1 MKKRVFSTFAF
12 AMIFGALSVTSC
24 STDDNSTPTPE
35 EGGTDGGNKV
45 EWKYVIGA
53 SASKTNLLLTT
64 NDLKSGEISAKGN
77 GLTALGTTVYTYGGN
92 RAYVFEYR
100 KGDPSGMQSWLL
112 TPDGKLNKHT
122 TVDLPTREEFITNF
136 GKYMIAT
143 TGGVQLT
150 TGQKA
155 QAFNFVD
162 GNTGGINFTSY
173 INVENIAE
181 KGEYANFAGLE
192 NIGNNRFVMAIE
204 PFKINKDEKE
214 DNTSA
219 YRSRVWLA
227 VFKFNESETD
237 VNKRVQLEKVV
248 KDDRMSF
255 AVARYRSSRI
265 STIASG
271 NDGFVYVFSPNAMLG
286 KDKPSFSPIPSSVL
300 RFNTKTLEFD
310 KNYQYDIESLSGGH
324 KVHKVYALT
333 NNKFLL
339 NMNADIA
346 IAWNSLS
353 TPYNKLAIFDGTT
366 GEFKW
371 IEGLPDAENIKE
383 AQAPFIDGSDV
394 YLPVTA
400 ESKSFVYTLDLA
412 TAKVTKGLEIKDLAD
427 GSIGTIGKIN
437 VEK

>member
-1 MKKRVFSTFAF
+1 MRKRVFSTLAL
-12 AMIFGALSVTSC
+12 AMLFGAFTMTSC
-24 STDDNSTPTPE
+24 SSDDK
-35 EGGTDGGNKV
+35 GTDNGGEDKGTNKV
-45 EWKYVIGA
+45 EWKYIIGA
-53 SASKTNLLLTT
+53 TASKTNLLLST
-64 NDLKSGEISAKGN
+64 NDLKTGTISAKGN
-77 GLTALGTTVYTYGGN
+77 GLAALGTTIFTYGDN

-112 TPDGKLNKHT
+112 RPDGNLNKQT

-143 TGGVQLT
+143 TGGVKLT
-150 TGQKA
+150 SGERA
-155 QAFNFVD
+155 QAFNFID

-204 PFKINKDEKE
+204 PFKIPKDDKE

-227 VFKFNESETD
+227 VFKFNETETD

-271 NDGFVYVFSPNAMLG
+271 SDGFVYVFSPNAMLG

-371 IEGLPDAENIKE
+371 VEGLPTAENIKE
-383 AQAPFIDGSDV
+383 AQAPFVDGSEV

-400 ESKSFVYTLDLA
+400 ESKSFVYTLDLM

-437 VEK
+437 IDK

>member
-1 MKKRVFSTFAF
+1 MKKRVFSTFAL
-12 AMIFGALSVTSC
+12 AMLFGAFTMTSC
-24 STDDNSTPTPE
+24 SSDDK
-35 EGGTDGGNKV
+35 GTDNGGEDKITNKS
-45 EWKYVIGA
+45 EWKYIIGA

-64 NDLKSGEISAKGN
+64 NDLKSGDISAKGN
-77 GLTALGTTVYTYGGN
+77 GLAALGTTIFTYGGN

-100 KGDPSGMQSWLL
+100 QGDPSGMQSWLL
-112 TPDGKLNKHT
+112 RPDGNLNRQT

-143 TGGVQLT
+143 TGGVKLT
-150 TGQKA
+150 SGERA
-155 QAFNFVD
+155 QAFNFID

-204 PFKINKDEKE
+204 PFKITKDDKE

-227 VFKFNESETD
+227 VFKFNENETD

-271 NDGFVYVFSPNAMLG
+271 GDGFVYVFSPNAMLG

-324 KVHKVYALT
+324 KVHKVYALA

-371 IEGLPDAENIKE
+371 VEGLPSAENIKV
-383 AQAPFIDGSDV
+383 AQAPFVDGSDV

-412 TAKVTKGLEIKDLAD
+412 TAKVTKGLEVKDLAD

-437 VEK
+437 IDK

>member
-24 STDDNSTPTPE
+24 STDNNSAPAPE
-35 EGGTDGGNKV
+35 EGGTDGGNKI

-53 SASKTNLLLTT
+53 SASKTKLLLTT

-77 GLTALGTTVYTYGGN
+77 GLSALGTTVYTYGGN

-112 TPDGKLNKHT
+112 RPDGKLNKHT
-122 TVDLPTREEFITNF
+122 TVDLPTREEFIANF

-143 TGGVQLT
+143 TGGVKLT

-155 QAFNFVD
+155 QAFNFID
-162 GNTGGINFTSY
+162 GNSGRIKHTSY
-173 INVENIAE
+173 VNVENIAE

-192 NIGNNRFVMAIE
+192 TIGNDRFVMAIE
-204 PFKINKDEKE
+204 PFKITSNADE

-219 YRSRVWLA
+219 YRDRVWLA
-227 VFKFNESETD
+227 VFKFNESATED
-237 VNKRVQLEKVV
+237 NDKVVLEKVV

-255 AVARYRSSRI
+255 AVGRRRSGRL
-265 STIASG
+265 STIG
-271 NDGFVYVFSPNAMLG
+271 KGVNGDVYVFSPSAMIG
-286 KDKPSFSPIPSSVL
+286 KDKGSFSSKPSSVL
-300 RFNTKTLEFD
+300 RFNHKTLEFD
-310 KNYQYDIESLSGGH
+310 KNYYYDIEALSEGH
-324 KVHKVYALT
+324 KLLRTYT
-333 NNKFLL
+333 IGNDYFLL
-339 NMNADIA
+339 DMRAKVGA
-346 IAWNSLS
+346 AWNMA
-353 TPYNKLAIFDGTT
+353 PANKLAVFNAAT

-371 IEGLPDAENIKE
+371 IDGLPE
-383 AQAPFIDGSDV
+383 ASDIASAGAPFVDGKEV
-394 YLPVTA
+394 FLPITA
-400 ESKSFVYTLDLA
+400 ESKSFVYSLDA
-412 TAKVTKGLEIKDLAD
+412 TTAKATKGLEVKDLAD